1 MSIQLYGTE
10 YGGFYLP
17 KKLDL
22 NEESIIYCVGAGED
36 ISFDIKLCSQT
47 NANVYIFD
55 PTPRAIEHYQL
66 IKSCFESKIK
76 PENNK
81 RYGGGDINY
90 IDKIFENQI
99 DTNKLHYYNFGIYN
113 ENGIFKFYQPT
124 NKEYVSHTI
133 EEKMNWSK
141 DYISVKMK
149 NLKTILNEL
158 NHTTIDLLKLDI
170 EGVECEVLE
179 ELFDLKIYPKYI
191 CVDFD
196 AKRKNIKLKEFE
208 NIISKMQSLNYKI
221 IKNYNYDIS
230 FLKI

>member
-1 MSIQLYGTE
+1 
-10 YGGFYLP
+10 
-17 KKLDL
+17 L
-22 NEESIIYCVGAGED
+22 N
-36 ISFDIKLCSQT
+36 
-47 NANVYIFD
+47 
-55 PTPRAIEHYQL
+55 
-66 IKSCFESKIK
+66 
-76 PENNK
+76 
-81 RYGGGDINY
+81 
-90 IDKIFENQI
+90 
-99 DTNKLHYYNFGIYN
+99 YN
-113 ENGIFKFYQPT
+113 EY
-124 NKEYVSHTI
+124 S
-133 EEKMNWSK
+133 WSNQDELVK
-141 DYISVKMK
+141 RLYISK

>member
-1 MSIQLYGTE
+1 MDIKLYGTV

-17 KKLDL
+17 EKLDL
-22 NEESIIYCVGAGED
+22 DKNSIIYCVGAGED

-47 NANVYIFD
+47 NGNVYIFD

-66 IKSCFESKIK
+66 IKSCFENKTK

-99 DTNKLHYYNFGIYN
+99 DINKLHYYNFGIYK
-113 ENGIFKFYQPT
+113 ESGIYKFYEPT
-124 NKEYVSHTI
+124 NKEYVSHTM
-133 EEKMNWSK
+133 EENMNWSK
-141 DYISVKMK
+141 NYISVEMK
-149 NLKTILNEL
+149 NLKTILSEL
-158 NHTTIDLLKLDI
+158 NHTKIDLLKLDI

-196 AKRKNIKLKEFE
+196 AKRKNIKLRQFE
-208 NIISKMQSLNYKI
+208 SIITKIQSLNYKM
-221 IKNYNYDIS
+221 IKNVNYDIS
-230 FLKI
+230 FML